1 MEKRIAK
8 WQADGLIDAE
18 TAAKLLE
25 DVKED
30 KARMRRSRINITI
43 YTVAVVL
50 LGLGVI
56 SFVAANDWI
65 WKLLN
70 ASDFLKIFVM
80 LTITCSS
87 LWGGYELAYEKKNFP
102 KLGSALIF
110 LACMLIGG
118 TYALVGQIYNIN
130 ANSASLCFLWLVSIL
145 PVAYLFRNFAVN
157 VISIVLTFLGI
168 IFFYMDLSLDKDLIW
183 SVFIP
188 VLCGLVLYTAGNI
201 PAVLEKFNRF
211 SFSYKISGVLP
222 IFVTLLVLTCSVE
235 HSYHITSAF
244 YLLPLVVLIFVNL
257 GNYLFRQKRTVLLN
271 LETAF
276 LTGLSIFLLLLLVAP
291 QVSTMFV
298 MILANAAL
306 IAVITFGF
314 NYGYKFENLS
324 IISMT
329 NWLLTIYLI
338 VTYCRWGWSFMD
350 KTLFFLLGGSVLL
363 ALGLFL
369 ERQKRKVSSK

>member
-1 MEKRIAK
+1 MEKKIAK
-8 WQADGLIDAE
+8 WQAEGLIDGE
-18 TAAKLLE
+18 TASKLLA

-30 KARMRRSRINITI
+30 KARNRRNKINITI

-56 SFVAANDWI
+56 TFVAANDWI
-65 WKLLN
+65 WELLN
-70 ASDFLKIFVM
+70 ASDLLKIFLM
-80 LTITCSS
+80 LVVTCSS
-87 LWGGYELAYEKKNFP
+87 LWGGYQLAYEKKNFP
-102 KLGSALIF
+102 KLGNALIF

-118 TYALVGQIYNIN
+118 TYALVGQIYHIN
-130 ANSASLCFLWLVSIL
+130 ANSATLFFLWLVSIL

-168 IFFYMDLSLDKDLIW
+168 TFFYMDLSLDKDLIW
-183 SVFIP
+183 SIFIP

-201 PAVLEKFNRF
+201 PVVLEKFNRF
-211 SFSYKISGVLP
+211 SLAYKISGVVP
-222 IFVTLLVLTCSVE
+222 IFITLLVLTCSVE
-235 HSYHITSAF
+235 HSYYITSAF
-244 YLLPLVVLIFVNL
+244 YLLPLVVLIFINLVNFL
-257 GNYLFRQKRTVLLN
+257 CHRERTILFK

-276 LTGLSIFLLLLLVAP
+276 LTGLAVFLLLMLVLPHVSTLLV
-291 QVSTMFV
+291 ML
-298 MILANAAL
+298 LAHASL

-350 KTLFFLLGGSVLL
+350 KSLFFILGGGVLI

-369 ERQKRKVSSK
+369 ERKKRKVSS